1 MKELNGKVAL
11 VTGASNGIGRGI
23 AVELAKKGAMIAI
36 NYNTDEVGAEKTLNI
51 IKENGGYGKAFKG
64 NVSNYEDSKLLVSNV
79 VESFGK
85 IDILI
90 NNAGISKI
98 GFFLDFTPEDIDNI
112 IDVNLKGVINTTH
125 ATLPYML
132 DKKNG
137 SIVNISSMWGLNG
150 ASCEAVYSATK
161 GGIIRFT
168 EALGKEL
175 AMSNIRVNAVAPGAI
190 NTKMNSCLSTE
201 EKEELEN
208 EIPMGR
214 FGEASEIGK
223 VCAFLCS
230 DESSYITGEVIKV
243 DGGYL

>member
-150 ASCEAVYSATK
+150 ASCEAIYSATK

-175 AMSNIRVNAVAPGAI
+175 AMSNIRVNAVAPGVI

-214 FGEASEIGK
+214 FGEVSEIGK

-230 DESSYITGEVIKV
+230 DDSSYITGEVIKV